1 VNGAII
7 TPGVTVPIPGGF
19 SFVVDVVRADAPA
32 TVVTAR
38 VQFTGP
44 AEVIDLIAQGDTDTT
59 GSADAARIVAI
70 RNRQSIAGE
79 RSRQSTAG
87 GVLETATTPERFVRL
102 EADLRVA
109 ADQTSSGLA
118 YRSQPLKP
126 GAVFTFET
134 SRYIAQGDIVA
145 VSAAEGRSTR

>member
-59 GSADAARIVAI
+59 GSAVSARIVAI
-70 RNRQSIAGE
+70 RNRQSIVGQL
-79 RSRQSTAG
+79 SRQTNAS
-87 GVLETATTPERFVRL
+87 GVLETTSTPERFVRL

-118 YRSQPLKP
+118 YRSLPLKP
-126 GAVFTFET
+126 GAVLTFET
-134 SRYIAQGDIVA
+134 SRYIALATIVA
-145 VSAAEGRSTR
+145 VSPAEGSRTQ